1 MGYKE
6 YACIAIWLEKFAP
19 LRLVRNL
26 SQLSSLTVTSVR
38 SIVLAC
44 GCGQKADERDCAE
57 STKNH
62 VGRVRH
68 YRMTFSSG
76 PLG

>member
-1 MGYKE
+1 MGHRE

-19 LRLVRNL
+19 LRLDRNL
-26 SQLSSLTVTSVR
+26 SQLSFPDRHLGIVSWPVYVVR
-38 SIVLAC
+38 
-44 GCGQKADERDCAE
+44 KAGERDCGE
-57 STKNH
+57 STKIRLGWVH
-62 VGRVRH
+62 H